1 MQHALG
7 TETTD
12 SVASMGGGGVRSQ
25 MTTNVSYQEKLAG
38 REMKRFCE
46 SIRNYGNLSYEEM
59 Y

>member
-1 MQHALG
+1 
-7 TETTD
+7 
-12 SVASMGGGGVRSQ
+12 MGGGGVMSQ
-25 MTTNVSYQEKLAG
+25 MTTKVSYQEKLAG